1 MNASLPPSA
10 SRRAIRTSA
19 LRGLTGVWRR
29 ATATPGPA
37 GVAPW
42 VGWLGLG
49 LWLAVA
55 GNTVLW
61 SALWALPEVSGAR
74 GLVFMAA
81 FALALGG
88 VLLALLAVLAVLGG
102 HWGWRVGGTVLLACA
117 AAATPFMSRYGV
129 VVDASMLTNVLKT
142 DVREAADLMS
152 PSLLLHLLVLGVAPA
167 VVLWR
172 VRWRPLVGASRW
184 VRAPLLAVGGLA
196 VALLLMAGFYADL
209 ASVMR
214 NHKSVRYQINPL
226 NTVYAAARLAVH
238 HTPRAQRPL
247 QAVGTDA
254 RLGPTHAASPQAP
267 LLVLVVGETARAA
280 NFSLGG
286 YARDTNPELSAIA
299 HQGHLLWMGNAQ
311 SCGTNTEAS
320 VPCMFSA
327 LGKAGHEAADAPHE
341 NLLDVLQRAGLGVVW
356 LDNQSGCKGVCD
368 RVPNINTREGDD
380 PVLCPGG
387 ECLDARLLQA
397 LPEQIAALPPERRA
411 RGVVAVLHQ
420 MGNHG
425 PAYHKRSP
433 ADRKPFQPECTSNAL
448 QDCPREHLVNAY
460 DNAIRYTDHVLASTI
475 RWLQT
480 QSADTALLYV
490 SDHGESLG
498 EGGFYL
504 HGLPYAIAP
513 QEQTHVPWVTWVS
526 PALQARLSLDMGCLK
541 GRSAQRISHDHLFH
555 TVLGLVDVQTE
566 VHRSALDLIAP
577 CLKNK

>member
-1 MNASLPPSA
+1 MAPTALGLFSRFRSGAGCPP
-10 SRRAIRTSA
+10 A
-19 LRGLTGVWRR
+19 L
-29 ATATPGPA
+29 
-37 GVAPW
+37 
-42 VGWLGLG
+42 GWLGVSV
-49 LWLAVA
+49 WLAVA
-55 GNTVLW
+55 GNAVLW
-61 SALWALPEVSGAR
+61 PSLWALPEVSGLR
-74 GLVFMAA
+74 GVAFLLA
-81 FALALGG
+81 FAAALAAVLWT
-88 VLLALLAVLAVLGG
+88 LLALLATLAGP
-102 HWGWRVGGTVLLACA
+102 WGWRLGATVLLMA
-117 AAATPFMSRYGV
+117 AALATPFMARYGV
-129 VVDASMLTNVLKT
+129 VVDASMLNNVLKT
-142 DVREAADLMS
+142 DAREAADLL
-152 PSLLLHLLVLGVAPA
+152 SLGLLGSVLVLGVGPA
-167 VVLWR
+167 WLLWR
-172 VRWRPLVGASRW
+172 LRWRPLGGMRRWLWTPAWALAS
-184 VRAPLLAVGGLA
+184 LG
-196 VALLLMAGFYADL
+196 VALALAALFYADL

-226 NTVYAAARLAVH
+226 NSVYAAARLMVDRV
-238 HTPRAQRPL
+238 PRVQQPL
-247 QAVGTDA
+247 QPVGTDA
-254 RLGPTHAASPQAP
+254 RLGPTHASAQRPV

-286 YARDTNPELSAIA
+286 YARDTNPELTALA
-299 HQGHLLWMGNAQ
+299 QEGQLVWMGHAQ

-368 RVPNINTREGDD
+368 RVPNVNTREGQD

-397 LPEQIAALPPERRA
+397 LPEQLAALPPERRA

-425 PAYHKRSP
+425 PAYHRRSP

-448 QDCPREHLVNAY
+448 QDCPREHLINAY

-480 QSADTALLYV
+480 QPADTALLYV

-504 HGLPYAIAP
+504 HGLPYAMAP
-513 QEQTHVPWVTWVS
+513 KEQTHVPWITWVS
-526 PALQARLSLDMGCLK
+526 PGLQRRLGLDMECLK
-541 GRSAQRISHDHLFH
+541 GQTDASISHDHLFH
-555 TVLGLVDVQTE
+555 SVLGLVDVDTD
-566 VHRSALDLIAP
+566 VHRSALDLTAP
-577 CLKNK
+577 CLKK